1 MNFVSFEFAF
11 FLTLVFGVYWL
22 VLGKSI
28 KLQNLFLLVVSY
40 IFYGWWD
47 WRFLSLIVFSSIVDF
62 ICGIL
67 LERFESKFARRC
79 TLAVSLASNLGLLLF
94 FKYFGFFVEST
105 AEALEFFGFAANL
118 PTLKIL
124 LPVGISFYTFQT
136 LSYSIDVYRGKLRAE
151 TNWIAF
157 FAYVAFF
164 PQLVAGPIERATNFL
179 PQFLVPR
186 TFNYDSAFEGIKQM
200 AWGFFK
206 KVAIADNCAVMVD
219 EIFKNYEQLSST
231 MLLLGVIYFAVQI
244 YCDFSGYSDI
254 AIGCAALLG
263 FKLCANFRYPYFS
276 RDVAEFWRRWHISL
290 STWFRDYLYIPL
302 GGSRAGKWTS
312 IRNVFIVFLVSGLWH
327 GANWTFVIW
336 GLIHALMFLPLLL
349 MSSNR
354 SNLDDVAYGKLVPSL
369 SEMARVLST
378 FFIVCLAWVFFRSPT
393 LADATAYLIRLFG
406 SGDFGISVDYLWIVP
421 LILFLFIFEWLCRS
435 KPFPTFSFNSPG
447 LNLMGYFL
455 LVYTTSV
462 FCRQTATFIYFQF

>member
-11 FLTLVFGVYWL
+11 FLTLVFFVYWL
-22 VLGKSI
+22 VLGKST
-28 KLQNLFLLVVSY
+28 KLQNLFLVVVSY
-40 IFYGWWD
+40 VFYGWWD
-47 WRFLSLIVFSSIVDF
+47 WRFLSLILFSSVVDF
-62 ICGIL
+62 VCGML
-67 LERFESKFARRC
+67 LDRSESIFARRC
-79 TLAVSLASNLGLLLF
+79 ILAVSLVSNLGLLIF

-118 PTLKIL
+118 PTLRIL

-136 LSYSIDVYRGKLRAE
+136 LSYSIDVYRKKLKAE
-151 TNWIAF
+151 TDWVAF

-164 PQLVAGPIERATNFL
+164 PQLVAGPIERASNFL
-179 PQFLVPR
+179 PQFLAPR
-186 TFNYDSAFEGIKQM
+186 TFDYHLAFEGIKQM

-219 EIFKNYEQLSST
+219 EIFGNYEQLSST

-263 FKLCANFRYPYFS
+263 FNLCANFRYPYFS
-276 RDVAEFWRRWHISL
+276 RDLAEFWRRWHISL
-290 STWFRDYLYIPL
+290 STWFRDYVYIPL
-302 GGSRAGKWTS
+302 GGSRGGKWKS

-349 MSSNR
+349 MGSNR
-354 SNLDDVAYGKLVPSL
+354 SNLGDIAEGRMLPSV
-369 SEMARVLST
+369 SETARVLGT
-378 FFIVCLAWVFFRSPT
+378 FFVVCLAWVFFRSPS
-393 LADATAYLIRLFG
+393 LADAIGYLAQLFG
-406 SGDFGISVDYLWIVP
+406 SGDYSISVDYLWITP
-421 LILFLFIFEWLCRS
+421 LVLFLFIFEWICRT
-435 KPFPTFSFNSPG
+435 KPFPKFSFNRPA
-447 LNLMGYFL
+447 LNLMGYFS
-455 LVYTTSV
+455 LVYVTSV
-462 FCRQTATFIYFQF
+462 FCRQTTTFIYFQF